1 MAECYEC
8 GALRHAPC
16 MDPPLKHL
24 PYGDWF
30 CPDCA
35 ASAGNG
41 VKPPRGGGGGKM
53 GGGKMGGGGMMKRRK
68 MMTGTGAGGSKPPG
82 VEELFA
88 SFGFEDGEDYTL
100 EGYKEVGGCVGCV
113 YF

>member
-16 MDPPLKHL
+16 MELPLKHL

-35 ASAGNG
+35 AIPIGASAAAPAAAA
-41 VKPPRGGGGGKM
+41 KGGKM
-53 GGGKMGGGGMMKRRK
+53 GGGKMGGAAGGMKQRK
-68 MMTGTGAGGSKPPG
+68 MMAGTACGAQKPPG

-100 EGYKEVGGCVGCV
+100 EGYKEVR
-113 YF
+113 F